1 MSGFNSL
8 TINVRILGKFLKT
21 NKQTQRCI
29 SEVRAGSGNFS
40 FPFSCVIQS
49 VVPLAP
55 SASFGYVSLSLFMN
69 KMIILYQMTSK
80 FPSRSSILCA
90 YYNDQHFDVLSETFQ
105 ITFEYAI
112 LKSITLPFV

>member
-1 MSGFNSL
+1 M
-8 TINVRILGKFLKT
+8 TV
-21 NKQTQRCI
+21 
-29 SEVRAGSGNFS
+29 V
-40 FPFSCVIQS
+40 FPGE
-49 VVPLAP
+49 AA
-55 SASFGYVSLSLFMN
+55 ASSKILSLQTHLCKCFHQGN
-69 KMIILYQMTSK
+69 PGGFEVLKKDGVDQMTSK